1 MCTILV
7 HIWKKWRWVDDLMFH
22 WVGPKL
28 HVNNYSK
35 LVFWCPLGTMDEKSH
50 LGHPI
55 ILRVRSSVNTWVE
68 FNTQTYTNGCE
79 ARGHPHPRLWLPSQE
94 AASPLPSIQAN
105 FALLGSSF
113 PPITCNG
120 CIHDCTNLLR
130 HPQNLMDDLVILYLK
145 NLVHLIICDKC
156 FMYILHLV
164 VANYYTTYIT
174 KTFMV
179 FLHMR

>member
-1 MCTILV
+1 
-7 HIWKKWRWVDDLMFH
+7 
-22 WVGPKL
+22 
-28 HVNNYSK
+28 
-35 LVFWCPLGTMDEKSH
+35 MDEKSH
-50 LGHPI
+50 LGHLI
-55 ILRVRSSVNTWVE
+55 ILRVRTSVNRWVE

-79 ARGHPHPRLWLPSQE
+79 TRGHRTHGCDCHPKRQQ
-94 AASPLPSIQAN
+94 APLPFIQAN

-113 PPITCNG
+113 PPFTCNG

-130 HPQNLMDDLVILYLK
+130 HPQNLMDDLVILYFK

-156 FMYILHLV
+156 FMYILHLMA
-164 VANYYTTYIT
+164 ANYYTTYIT